1 MRRVMIFIAV
11 VILAIAALVFFRQNT
26 EQRLAADRATFDLVM
41 NEKMRA
47 LYSQAQDWSAPLQFD
62 VTDPRLNGD
71 YKILAEFV
79 LNYWVEN
86 IEVRNTYLR
95 ELKAVKWDQFLDV
108 DRLDQDRKNKY
119 QQTDQM
125 LKTAHQVTEHYQQ
138 QSAQNKQAAL
148 EHAKTLPIDETMRE
162 GLLEKLEH
170 NLKVDQESA
179 LIVLELQVLDK
190 ADAMLAMLKKYP
202 WQKQDGK
209 ILFPENAQVKQF
221 NQLYQDVLKLNA
233 KIEKKK
239 QQNAD
244 ELDDTITETE
254 VSDTQTVVS
263 GVDAA
268 VADTGIAVSGIKPS

>member
-1 MRRVMIFIAV
+1 MRRLMIFIAV

-26 EQRLAADRATFDLVM
+26 EQRLAADRETFDLVM

-108 DRLDQDRKNKY
+108 ARLDQDRKNKY
-119 QQTDQM
+119 QQTDNM

-138 QSAQNKQAAL
+138 QSAQNKQTAL
-148 EHAKTLPIDETMRE
+148 EQAKKLPIDEKMRDS
-162 GLLEKLEH
+162 LLEKLEH
-170 NLKVDQESA
+170 NLKIDQESA

-233 KIEKKK
+233 EIEKKK

-263 GVDAA
+263 DVETA
-268 VADTGIAVSGIKPS
+268 VSDTGIAVSAVKPS